1 MSDPERTDRDLS
13 SEPIRFNETEE
24 RLQGY
29 ALGCFEGCG
38 LLAGGSILLVLIVL
52 AILFA

>member
-1 MSDPERTDRDLS
+1 MTHPEWSDGNLTN
-13 SEPIRFNETEE
+13 EPIRFSETEE

-29 ALGCFEGCG
+29 ALGCFKGCG
-38 LLAGGSILLVLIVL
+38 FLAGGSILLVLIVL